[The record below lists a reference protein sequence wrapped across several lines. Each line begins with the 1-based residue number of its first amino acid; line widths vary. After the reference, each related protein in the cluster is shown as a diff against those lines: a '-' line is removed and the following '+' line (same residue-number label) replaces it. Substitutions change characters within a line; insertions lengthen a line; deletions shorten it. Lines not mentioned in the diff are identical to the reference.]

1 MPVGGVVDE
10 VLVKEGERV
19 EKGQVLLRLDTEAT
33 RDRQRSLLQTIRY
46 KQQQLRLKQ
55 VELDRYLQFNDT

>member
-1 MPVGGVVDE
+1 
-10 VLVKEGERV
+10 
-19 EKGQVLLRLDTEAT
+19 VLLRLDTEAT

-55 VELDRYLQFNDT
+55 VELDRYLQFNDTEQRVLRQGLTLTSKIS